1 MEEVQLVAQRVHDDS
16 QSSQHQLG
24 VAESRV
30 NELLMTVSQ
39 QAEPL
44 EAQRR
49 EQTGMTQMIL
59 ELQHQVTLLRQSS
72 TPAQD
77 QNATAIDMSPIM
89 KEMQSLR
96 NELAL
101 MKQTP
106 SLNYPVFPMTRS
118 ASPTQSACAGIPHE
132 SPQLPIQKSGQ
143 DFWSISTPAHPP
155 QPPGSNP
162 SSSSSSDNGRGPG
175 GGYLD
180 GNSPG
185 GGYPGGNSPGRGFPA
200 GGSPGGGPPPGG

>member
-39 QAEPL
+39 QAEQL

-89 KEMQSLR
+89 KEMQSRR

-118 ASPTQSACAGIPHE
+118 VSNPIGLRRYSPWIATASDSEIRARLLVHFDADTSPTASRI
-132 SPQLPIQKSGQ
+132 
-143 DFWSISTPAHPP
+143 
-155 QPPGSNP
+155 
-162 SSSSSSDNGRGPG
+162 
-175 GGYLD
+175 
-180 GNSPG
+180 
-185 GGYPGGNSPGRGFPA
+185 
-200 GGSPGGGPPPGG
+200 